1 MMKAVADQPSFKILI
16 CLIRLWDAND
26 ASSLMTIPA
35 QCDMIT
41 EVSSVEI
48 SESFTDVIG
57 TAKVKFPKGTVL
69 RKTLDE
75 INAEESVD
83 EIKMSST
90 GVVEVLKSKAQIARV
105 GDFSVGRRIRIQLGY
120 TTDPAIAALTKV
132 GDGRKNIYNTDSLKQ
147 DYIQAMNYTF
157 DGYIVKCG
165 IEEPIEIKC
174 EDLGHMLKKV
184 MCPRI
189 GSVKG
194 LKVNDF
200 LASDGKYKLLEDTG
214 LELLPA
220 SKDKNLNIGK
230 FSPDD
235 NMTVYELLTSWS
247 KKKLHS
253 FVVIENDTPYLAVA
267 KSYLTNAKDDSVIK
281 IMEKS
286 TTVPVVDFGYH
297 VANNG
302 LTLSRIDPLFLAV
315 RATGTDSSGKHL
327 HLVLMLNPEYGTN
340 PAAEKYRVVNDS
352 NKSKKSKKS
361 GQSSQGSK
369 VDLKKYTVVD
379 FHSDTEK
386 LTKDKLKTE
395 AIEYF
400 ESYNQNG
407 MDGTLT
413 LFGDFSDQEIYTG
426 GKVELAD
433 PRQSAKN
440 GVYLIG
446 EVVTRFGVDGYRKV
460 LKLPYCI
467 ALKND
472 DE

>member
-1 MMKAVADQPSFKILI
+1 
-16 CLIRLWDAND
+16 
-26 ASSLMTIPA
+26 
-35 QCDMIT
+35 
-41 EVSSVEI
+41 
-48 SESFTDVIG
+48 
-57 TAKVKFPKGTVL
+57 
-69 RKTLDE
+69 
-75 INAEESVD
+75 
-83 EIKMSST
+83 
-90 GVVEVLKSKAQIARV
+90 
-105 GDFSVGRRIRIQLGY
+105 
-120 TTDPAIAALTKV
+120 
-132 GDGRKNIYNTDSLKQ
+132 
-147 DYIQAMNYTF
+147 
-157 DGYIVKCG
+157 
-165 IEEPIEIKC
+165 
-174 EDLGHMLKKV
+174 MLKKV

-220 SKDKNLNIGK
+220 SKNKNLNIGK

-352 NKSKKSKKS
+352 NRSKKSKKS

>member
-1 MMKAVADQPSFKILI
+1 MMKAVANQPSFKILI
-16 CLIRLWDAND
+16 CLIRMWDAND
-26 ASSLMTIPA
+26 ASSLMNIPA
-35 QCDMIT
+35 KCDMIT
-41 EVSSVEI
+41 EVASIEI
-48 SESFTDVIG
+48 SESFTEVVG

-69 RKTLDE
+69 RKTLHE
-75 INAEESVD
+75 VNVEEEVD
-83 EIKMSST
+83 EIRMSST

-105 GDFSVGRRIRIQLGY
+105 GDFSVGRHIQIKLGY
-120 TTDPAIAALTKV
+120 TEKPEIAALTKV
-132 GDGRKNIYNTDSLKQ
+132 GEGRKNIYNDETMLK

-157 DGYIVKCG
+157 DGYITQCG

-174 EDLGHMLKKV
+174 DDMGHMLKKV

-214 LELLPA
+214 LTLYPA
-220 SKDKNLNIGK
+220 SKDKNPSIGK

-235 NMTVYELLTSWS
+235 NMTVYELLSSWS
-247 KKKLHS
+247 KKKLHA

-281 IMEKS
+281 VMEKKRD
-286 TTVPVVDFGYH
+286 PAKIDFGYH

-315 RATGTDSSGKHL
+315 RATGADANGKHL
-327 HLVLMLNPEYGTN
+327 HLVVMLNPEYGTN
-340 PAAEKYRVVNDS
+340 PAAEKYRVVNES
-352 NKSKKSKKS
+352 NQSKKSKKS
-361 GQSSQGSK
+361 GKAQQKSK

-400 ESYNQNG
+400 EGYNQNG
-407 MDGTLT
+407 MDGSLT
-413 LFGDFSDQEIYTG
+413 LFGDLGDQDIYTG
-426 GKVELAD
+426 GKIELDD
-433 PRQSAKN
+433 PRQPAKN
-440 GVYLIG
+440 GIYLIG

-460 LKLPYCI
+460 LRLPYCI

-472 DE
+472 E